1 MKILRYIGY
10 LLLGGL
16 VGGIIGGILGNFDGF
31 GIENLTFATYNN
43 VVVISIVATIII
55 ILVEAIV
62 LMNQRRAL
70 KYKQLVDKEVDI
82 DATDQYE
89 LLANR
94 YVLNGS
100 ILIIL
105 QTVIAFL
112 VLLIFVVG
120 HAAANAILFFLI
132 PFFASA
138 IFNTQ
143 FTLFNRRFD
152 DRIPKIADKNYTE
165 KRLEILDEGERHI
178 ELIALFKTYAIN
190 LSILILAIV
199 VIGLYSIT
207 TGINQSFSLLLI
219 IAIFIYNAFSYL
231 LKRRRFY

>member
-16 VGGIIGGILGNFDGF
+16 VGGIIGGILGNFDGL
-31 GIENLTFATYNN
+31 GIENLTFATYTN

-70 KYKQLVDKEVDI
+70 KYKRLVDEEVDI

-100 ILIIL
+100 ILSVI
-105 QTVIAFL
+105 QTIIAFV

-120 HAAANAILFFLI
+120 QAEANAMLFFLI

-138 IFNTQ
+138 ILIHNLHCLIENLMTECQ
-143 FTLFNRRFD
+143 KLQIRITLKSDWKYWMKVN
-152 DRIPKIADKNYTE
+152 
-165 KRLEILDEGERHI
+165 
-178 ELIALFKTYAIN
+178 AI
-190 LSILILAIV
+190 
-199 VIGLYSIT
+199 
-207 TGINQSFSLLLI
+207 
-219 IAIFIYNAFSYL
+219 
-231 LKRRRFY
+231 

>member
-16 VGGIIGGILGNFDGF
+16 VGGIIGGILGNFDGL
-31 GIENLTFATYNN
+31 GIENLTFATYTN
-43 VVVISIVATIII
+43 VVVISIVATII

-70 KYKQLVDKEVDI
+70 KYKRLVDEEVDI

-100 ILIIL
+100 ILSVI
-105 QTVIAFL
+105 QTIIAFV

-120 HAAANAILFFLI
+120 QAEANAMLFFLI

-143 FTLFNRRFD
+143 FTLFNRKFD
-152 DRIPKIADKNYTE
+152 DRMPKIADKNYTE

-190 LSILILAIV
+190 LSILILAIIF
-199 VIGLYSIT
+199 IGSYSIA

>member
-100 ILIIL
+100 IFKYSADSYCFFS
-105 QTVIAFL
+105 IAYFC
-112 VLLIFVVG
+112 G
-120 HAAANAILFFLI
+120 RARCSKCNTILFNT
-132 PFFASA
+132 
-138 IFNTQ
+138 IFC
-143 FTLFNRRFD
+143 
-152 DRIPKIADKNYTE
+152 
-165 KRLEILDEGERHI
+165 
-178 ELIALFKTYAIN
+178 
-190 LSILILAIV
+190 
-199 VIGLYSIT
+199 
-207 TGINQSFSLLLI
+207 
-219 IAIFIYNAFSYL
+219 
-231 LKRRRFY
+231 

>member
-16 VGGIIGGILGNFDGF
+16 VGGIIGGILGNFDGL
-31 GIENLTFATYNN
+31 GIENLTFATYTN

-70 KYKQLVDKEVDI
+70 KYKRLVDEEVDI

-100 ILIIL
+100 ILSVI
-105 QTVIAFL
+105 QTIIAFV

-120 HAAANAILFFLI
+120 QAEANAMLFFLI
-132 PFFASA
+132 PFLLVLFSIHNLHCLIENLMTECQKLQIRITLKSDWKYWMKVNA
-138 IFNTQ
+138 I
-143 FTLFNRRFD
+143 
-152 DRIPKIADKNYTE
+152 
-165 KRLEILDEGERHI
+165 
-178 ELIALFKTYAIN
+178 
-190 LSILILAIV
+190 
-199 VIGLYSIT
+199 
-207 TGINQSFSLLLI
+207 
-219 IAIFIYNAFSYL
+219 
-231 LKRRRFY
+231 

>member
-82 DATDQYE
+82 DATC
-89 LLANR
+89 NR
-94 YVLNGS
+94 S
-100 ILIIL
+100 I
-105 QTVIAFL
+105 
-112 VLLIFVVG
+112 
-120 HAAANAILFFLI
+120 
-132 PFFASA
+132 
-138 IFNTQ
+138 
-143 FTLFNRRFD
+143 
-152 DRIPKIADKNYTE
+152 
-165 KRLEILDEGERHI
+165 
-178 ELIALFKTYAIN
+178 
-190 LSILILAIV
+190 
-199 VIGLYSIT
+199 
-207 TGINQSFSLLLI
+207 
-219 IAIFIYNAFSYL
+219 
-231 LKRRRFY
+231 

>member
-100 ILIIL
+100 ILSIL
-105 QTVIAFL
+105 QTVIAYFC
-112 VLLIFVVG
+112 G
-120 HAAANAILFFLI
+120 RARCSKCNTILFNT
-132 PFFASA
+132 
-138 IFNTQ
+138 IFC
-143 FTLFNRRFD
+143 
-152 DRIPKIADKNYTE
+152 
-165 KRLEILDEGERHI
+165 
-178 ELIALFKTYAIN
+178 
-190 LSILILAIV
+190 
-199 VIGLYSIT
+199 
-207 TGINQSFSLLLI
+207 
-219 IAIFIYNAFSYL
+219 
-231 LKRRRFY
+231 

>member
-10 LLLGGL
+10 LLLGGI
-16 VGGIIGGILGNFDGF
+16 VGGIIGGILGNFDGL

-43 VVVISIVATIII
+43 VVVISIVATMII

-70 KYKQLVDKEVDI
+70 KYKRLVDEEVDI

-100 ILIIL
+100 ILSVI
-105 QTVIAFL
+105 QTIIAFV

-120 HAAANAILFFLI
+120 QAEANAMLFFLI

-143 FTLFNRRFD
+143 FTLFNRKFD
-152 DRIPKIADKNYTE
+152 DRMPKIADKNYT
-165 KRLEILDEGERHI
+165 
-178 ELIALFKTYAIN
+178 
-190 LSILILAIV
+190 
-199 VIGLYSIT
+199 
-207 TGINQSFSLLLI
+207 
-219 IAIFIYNAFSYL
+219 
-231 LKRRRFY
+231 

>member
-43 VVVISIVATIII
+43 VVVISIIVTIII
-55 ILVEAIV
+55 ILIEVIV

-70 KYKQLVDKEVDI
+70 KYKRLVDNETDI
-82 DATDQYE
+82 DETDRYE

-100 ILIIL
+100 ILSIL

-112 VLLIFVVG
+112 MLLIFVVG
-120 HAAANAILFFLI
+120 QAEANGILFFLI
-132 PFFASA
+132 PFFAST

-143 FTLFNRRFD
+143 FTLFNRKFD
-152 DRIPKIADKNYTE
+152 ERMPKLADKNYTE
-165 KRLEILDEGERHI
+165 KRLEMLDEGERHI
-178 ELIALFKTYAIN
+178 ELMALFKTYAIN
-190 LSILILAIV
+190 LSLLILAIIF
-199 VIGLYSIT
+199 IGSYSIA

>member
-10 LLLGGL
+10 LLLGGI
-16 VGGIIGGILGNFDGF
+16 VGGIIGGILGNFDGL

-43 VVVISIVATIII
+43 VVVISIVATMII

-70 KYKQLVDKEVDI
+70 KYKRLVDEEVDI

-100 ILIIL
+100 ILSVI
-105 QTVIAFL
+105 QTIIAFV

-120 HAAANAILFFLI
+120 QAEANAMLFFLI

-143 FTLFNRRFD
+143 FTLFNRKFD
-152 DRIPKIADKNYTE
+152 DRMPKIAVLHQMWWVYNLKNYF
-165 KRLEILDEGERHI
+165 KLQLLEFLLLGGQ
-178 ELIALFKTYAIN
+178 
-190 LSILILAIV
+190 SI
-199 VIGLYSIT
+199 IGL
-207 TGINQSFSLLLI
+207 GCLLFFSFV
-219 IAIFIYNAFSYL
+219 
-231 LKRRRFY
+231 

>member
-1 MKILRYIGY
+1 MRHENTKIYRISFTGWTCR
-10 LLLGGL
+10 
-16 VGGIIGGILGNFDGF
+16 GIIGGILGNFDGF

-70 KYKQLVDKEVDI
+70 KYKRLVDEEVDI

-100 ILIIL
+100 ILSII
-105 QTVIAFL
+105 QTIIAFV

-120 HAAANAILFFLI
+120 QAEANGILFFLI
-132 PFFASA
+132 PFLLV
-138 IFNTQ
+138 
-143 FTLFNRRFD
+143 LFSIHN
-152 DRIPKIADKNYTE
+152 
-165 KRLEILDEGERHI
+165 LHCLI
-178 ELIALFKTYAIN
+178 EDLMIECQK
-190 LSILILAIV
+190 
-199 VIGLYSIT
+199 
-207 TGINQSFSLLLI
+207 LLI
-219 IAIFIYNAFSYL
+219 RITLKSDWKYWMKVNAI
-231 LKRRRFY
+231 

>member
-16 VGGIIGGILGNFDGF
+16 VGGIIGGILGNFDGL
-31 GIENLTFATYNN
+31 GIENLTFATYTN

-70 KYKQLVDKEVDI
+70 KYKRLVDEEVDI

-100 ILIIL
+100 ILSVI
-105 QTVIAFL
+105 QTIIAF
-112 VLLIFVVG
+112 VELLIFVVG
-120 HAAANAILFFLI
+120 QAEANAMLFFLI
-132 PFFASA
+132 PFLLVLFSIHNLHCLIENLMTECQKLQIRITLKSDWKYWMKVNA
-138 IFNTQ
+138 I
-143 FTLFNRRFD
+143 
-152 DRIPKIADKNYTE
+152 
-165 KRLEILDEGERHI
+165 
-178 ELIALFKTYAIN
+178 
-190 LSILILAIV
+190 
-199 VIGLYSIT
+199 
-207 TGINQSFSLLLI
+207 
-219 IAIFIYNAFSYL
+219 
-231 LKRRRFY
+231 

>member
-43 VVVISIVATIII
+43 VVVISIIVTIII
-55 ILVEAIV
+55 ILIEVIV
-62 LMNQRRAL
+62 FMNQRLAL
-70 KYKQLVDKEVDI
+70 KYKRLVDNETDI
-82 DATDQYE
+82 DETDRYE

-100 ILIIL
+100 ILSIL

-112 VLLIFVVG
+112 MLLIFVVG
-120 HAAANAILFFLI
+120 QAEANGILFFLI
-132 PFFASA
+132 PFFAST

-143 FTLFNRRFD
+143 FTLFNRKFD
-152 DRIPKIADKNYTE
+152 ERMPKLADKNYTE
-165 KRLEILDEGERHI
+165 KRLEMLDEGERHI
-178 ELIALFKTYAIN
+178 ELMALFKTYAIN
-190 LSILILAIV
+190 LSLLILAIV
-199 VIGLYSIT
+199 FIGFYSIT

>member
-1 MKILRYIGY
+1 MRHENTKIYRISFTGWTCR
-10 LLLGGL
+10 
-16 VGGIIGGILGNFDGF
+16 GIIGGILGNFDGF

-100 ILIIL
+100 ILSIL
-105 QTVIAFL
+105 QTVIAF
-112 VLLIFVVG
+112 
-120 HAAANAILFFLI
+120 
-132 PFFASA
+132 
-138 IFNTQ
+138 
-143 FTLFNRRFD
+143 
-152 DRIPKIADKNYTE
+152 
-165 KRLEILDEGERHI
+165 
-178 ELIALFKTYAIN
+178 
-190 LSILILAIV
+190 
-199 VIGLYSIT
+199 
-207 TGINQSFSLLLI
+207 
-219 IAIFIYNAFSYL
+219 
-231 LKRRRFY
+231 

>member
-16 VGGIIGGILGNFDGF
+16 VGGIIGGILGNFDGL
-31 GIENLTFATYNN
+31 GIENLTFATRNN
-43 VVVISIVATIII
+43 VVVISIVATMII
-55 ILVEAIV
+55 ILIEIIV

-70 KYKQLVDKEVDI
+70 KYKRLVDEEVDNEE
-82 DATDQYE
+82 TDQYE

-94 YVLNGS
+94 HVLNGS
-100 ILIIL
+100 ILSIL
-105 QTVIAFL
+105 QTVIALL

-120 HAAANAILFFLI
+120 QAEANGILFFLI
-132 PFFASA
+132 PFFASG

-152 DRIPKIADKNYTE
+152 DRMPKIADKNYTE
-165 KRLEILDEGERHI
+165 KRLEILDEGERH
-178 ELIALFKTYAIN
+178 IALFKTYAIN

-231 LKRRRFY
+231 LKSRRFY

>member
-1 MKILRYIGY
+1 MKRWKLF
-10 LLLGGL
+10 LLLRRMRYENTKIYRISFTRWTCR
-16 VGGIIGGILGNFDGF
+16 GIIGGILGDFDGL

-100 ILIIL
+100 ILSIL
-105 QTVIAFL
+105 QTVIAF
-112 VLLIFVVG
+112 
-120 HAAANAILFFLI
+120 
-132 PFFASA
+132 
-138 IFNTQ
+138 
-143 FTLFNRRFD
+143 
-152 DRIPKIADKNYTE
+152 
-165 KRLEILDEGERHI
+165 
-178 ELIALFKTYAIN
+178 
-190 LSILILAIV
+190 
-199 VIGLYSIT
+199 
-207 TGINQSFSLLLI
+207 
-219 IAIFIYNAFSYL
+219 
-231 LKRRRFY
+231 

>member
-100 ILIIL
+100 ILSIL

-120 HAAANAILFFLI
+120 ARCSKCNTILFNT
-132 PFFASA
+132 
-138 IFNTQ
+138 IFC
-143 FTLFNRRFD
+143 
-152 DRIPKIADKNYTE
+152 
-165 KRLEILDEGERHI
+165 
-178 ELIALFKTYAIN
+178 
-190 LSILILAIV
+190 
-199 VIGLYSIT
+199 
-207 TGINQSFSLLLI
+207 
-219 IAIFIYNAFSYL
+219 
-231 LKRRRFY
+231 

>member
-16 VGGIIGGILGNFDGF
+16 VGGIIGGILGNFDGL
-31 GIENLTFATYNN
+31 GIENLTFATYTN

-70 KYKQLVDKEVDI
+70 KYKRLVDEEVDI

-100 ILIIL
+100 
-105 QTVIAFL
+105 
-112 VLLIFVVG
+112 
-120 HAAANAILFFLI
+120 LFFLI

-143 FTLFNRRFD
+143 FTLFNRKFD
-152 DRIPKIADKNYTE
+152 DRMPKIADKNYTE

-190 LSILILAIV
+190 LSILILAIIF
-199 VIGLYSIT
+199 IGSYSIA

>member
-1 MKILRYIGY
+1 MRNRLKELRARDGLNQTQLAKQAGVSRQTISLIERNNFMPSVLTAIKLLEFSMKRWKLF
-10 LLLGGL
+10 LLLRRMRYENTKIYRISFTRWTCR
-16 VGGIIGGILGNFDGF
+16 GIIGGILGDFDGL

-100 ILIIL
+100 ILSIL
-105 QTVIAFL
+105 QTVIAF
-112 VLLIFVVG
+112 
-120 HAAANAILFFLI
+120 
-132 PFFASA
+132 
-138 IFNTQ
+138 
-143 FTLFNRRFD
+143 
-152 DRIPKIADKNYTE
+152 
-165 KRLEILDEGERHI
+165 
-178 ELIALFKTYAIN
+178 
-190 LSILILAIV
+190 
-199 VIGLYSIT
+199 
-207 TGINQSFSLLLI
+207 
-219 IAIFIYNAFSYL
+219 
-231 LKRRRFY
+231 

>member
-10 LLLGGL
+10 LLLGGI
-16 VGGIIGGILGNFDGF
+16 VGGIIGGILGNFDGL

-43 VVVISIVATIII
+43 VVVISIVATMII

-70 KYKQLVDKEVDI
+70 KYKRLVDEEVDI

-100 ILIIL
+100 ILSVI
-105 QTVIAFL
+105 QTIIAFV

-120 HAAANAILFFLI
+120 QAEANAMLFFLI
-132 PFFASA
+132 PFLLVLFSIHNLHCLIENLMTECQKLQIRITLKSDWKYWMKVNA
-138 IFNTQ
+138 I
-143 FTLFNRRFD
+143 
-152 DRIPKIADKNYTE
+152 
-165 KRLEILDEGERHI
+165 
-178 ELIALFKTYAIN
+178 
-190 LSILILAIV
+190 
-199 VIGLYSIT
+199 
-207 TGINQSFSLLLI
+207 
-219 IAIFIYNAFSYL
+219 
-231 LKRRRFY
+231 

>member
-100 ILIIL
+100 ILSIL

-143 FTLFNRRFD
+143 FTLF
-152 DRIPKIADKNYTE
+152 T
-165 KRLEILDEGERHI
+165 
-178 ELIALFKTYAIN
+178 
-190 LSILILAIV
+190 
-199 VIGLYSIT
+199 
-207 TGINQSFSLLLI
+207 
-219 IAIFIYNAFSYL
+219 
-231 LKRRRFY
+231 